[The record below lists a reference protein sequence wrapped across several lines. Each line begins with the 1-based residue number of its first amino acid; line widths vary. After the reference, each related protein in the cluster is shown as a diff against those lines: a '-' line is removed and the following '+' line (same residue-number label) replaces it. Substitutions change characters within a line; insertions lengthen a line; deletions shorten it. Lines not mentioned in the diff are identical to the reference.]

1 MEEKLRVIKE
11 KDGSLW
17 IVVNGK
23 SVYQI
28 RTDGVTGYG
37 FVREYLR
44 TIGVHFRSHLI
55 AVDMILQRMMGDRY
69 AHVRKVSNVYYSH
82 LVAVSLCCRFTDGCA
97 VRSACPFNGFHP
109 SNKGKLIVGC
119 NPVYELPMTPTQ
131 VRVAELLVNTAYSLS
146 DMAEVLC
153 LSESRVRSLASI
165 VYATMGVDGRQELVI
180 LLRGK
185 RIS

>member
-1 MEEKLRVIKE
+1 MEEELRVIKGKE
-11 KDGSLW
+11 DSLW
-17 IVVNGK
+17 VVVNRE
-23 SVYQI
+23 SIFQI

-44 TIGVHFRSHLI
+44 MTGKHYRSHLM
-55 AVDMILQRMMGDRY
+55 AVDMILQRMMGERY
-69 AHVRKVSNVYYSH
+69 AHVRKIPNVYHSH
-82 LVAVSLCCRFTDGCA
+82 LAVMSLCCRFTDGCA

-119 NPVYELPMTPTQ
+119 NPVYELPITPTQ
-131 VRVAELLVNTAYSLS
+131 ARVAELLVNTAYSLS

-165 VYATMGVDGRQELVI
+165 VYTTMGVEGRQELVI

>member
-1 MEEKLRVIKE
+1 MEENRKVVKW

-17 IVVNGK
+17 VITAEGK
-23 SVYQI
+23 TFLVKP
-28 RTDGVTGYG
+28 DGVTGYG

-44 TIGVHFRSHLI
+44 ITEKHYRSHLM
-55 AVDMILQRMMGDRY
+55 AADMILQRMLGDRY
-69 AHVRKVSNVYYSH
+69 GYIRKVPNIYQAY
-82 LVAVSLCCRFTDGCA
+82 LAIVSLSCRYSEECTLSA
-97 VRSACPFNGFHP
+97 VCPFNGFHTL
-109 SNKGKLIVGC
+109 NKDKRMVGC
-119 NPVYELPMTPTQ
+119 NPVYELSLTPSQ
-131 VRVAELLVNTAYSLS
+131 AKIADMLVNTAYSLS

-165 VYATMGVDGRQELVI
+165 VYATMGVDGRQELAI